1 MAAIQV
7 PDTIRFRNGL
17 NLYDYQIESVNQII
31 DAERALTFHGVHGR
45 VPLTEPFGSGKTFI
59 VLALIMKNPIPP
71 IQPCYLMQRTD
82 LPPYATILPSNIS
95 NQIIRPT
102 AIVVARSVYTQWVRN
117 LTNYT
122 SLRFFEAKDKPAT
135 LKLIEMIMNGEIN
148 DYDVVLVKY
157 GQTHDLDVVLELCLL
172 INQKTLPLIWSR
184 VVYDDV
190 DLIAEATCM
199 RAISSIFVTGAT
211 DFTYNYYCA
220 EIRDRSRHKRDVRSF
235 VAKDVFTRLPNVRH
249 IFSNGHVFNASI
261 WATLGHDPVA
271 IARDHGVF
279 AIRWLL
285 GSITNTEIHR
295 AANLIEGI
303 EAVDCSELLRM
314 IHGDAMISA
323 ARSLQIS
330 VVTPRAM
337 FASVLGTQREAYE
350 TARARLTVLERI
362 KSLPLEARVANH
374 KQLREFVEQ
383 NHVEEESDASSSSSE
398 SISDSEPLQ
407 RRAPDGASSSSQA
420 QSSGTSPPP
429 DSLKNRK
436 YALIEQCGLD
446 SQVARI
452 AERRIRVIEGSF
464 RIITLL
470 GAKSEDIDAE
480 IEKIRAFIARIDRSF
495 ERIRENLTEQVCS
508 ICFTPLGE
516 NHVAIMRCCGF
527 VVCTTCC
534 SRSSRFDR
542 SADGHVVGMCA
553 QCRQPLDI
561 ARDIIIIE
569 SGINIGDLVQKTLDE
584 RKHEG
589 PLLIEP
595 GADRGSAHEEPAAHR
610 EAAHITRKIDY
621 AIALITG
628 AIRDPYVSRPNDT
641 LRVRQTDVPAI
652 RGIMNGTQMVLP
664 PGNERRF
671 LICTSFDET
680 IDDITLAFDEHE
692 IRYDTLRGSIHEFTV
707 VLDRFTRGEV
717 RVLII
722 NVRALYAGVD
732 LQCATDLIIVGYTQ
746 IENIGQI
753 VGRAQRLGRLCSLTV
768 HSLEYVA
775 ADGTPGHAPTTP
787 INKSKKKVPELGPD
801 RKHDERKSKGH

>member
-7 PDTIRFRNGL
+7 PDIIRFRNGL

-45 VPLTEPFGSGKTFI
+45 IPLTEPFGSGKTFI

-71 IQPCYLMQRTD
+71 IQPCYLMRRTD
-82 LPPYATILPSNIS
+82 LPPYAVIIPSNVS

-102 AIVVARSVYTQWVRN
+102 AIVVARSVYAQWVRN

-184 VVYDDV
+184 VIYDDV
-190 DLIAEATCM
+190 DLIAESSCM

-211 DFTYNYYCA
+211 DFTYNYCWA
-220 EIRDRSRHKRDVRSF
+220 EDLDRRRYEKNKGQF

-249 IFSNGHVFNASI
+249 IFSNGRNFSASI

-285 GSITNTEIHR
+285 GSITNTEIHH

-350 TARARLTVLERI
+350 TARARLMVLEKI
-362 KSLPLEARVANH
+362 KSFPLDARIENH

-383 NHVEEESDASSSSSE
+383 NHVEDESDASDESDESDESDTSDESSSLE
-398 SISDSEPLQ
+398 SEPLQ
-407 RRAPDGASSSSQA
+407 RQAPDGASSSSQA
-420 QSSGTSPPP
+420 QSSEIPSMPN
-429 DSLKNRK
+429 SLKNRK

-446 SQVARI
+446 SRVARI
-452 AERRIRVIEGSF
+452 AERRIRVVEGSF
-464 RIITLL
+464 RVITLL
-470 GAKSEDIDAE
+470 GANSEDIDAE

-508 ICFTPLGE
+508 ICYTALGE

-527 VVCTTCC
+527 VICTTCC
-534 SRSSRFDR
+534 SRSSQFDR
-542 SADGHVVGMCA
+542 SANGRIVGRCA
-553 QCRQPLDI
+553 QCRQLIDI

-589 PLLIEP
+589 PFLIEP
-595 GADRGSAHEEPAAHR
+595 AAPQEATAADQGAA
-610 EAAHITRKIDY
+610 AAHITRKIDY

-628 AIRDPYVSRPNDT
+628 TIRAPYVSRPNDT
-641 LRVRQTDVPAI
+641 LHVRQMDVPAI
-652 RGIMNGTQMVLP
+652 RGLMNGTQMVLP
-664 PGNERRF
+664 PDNARRF

-680 IDDITLAFDEHE
+680 IDDIAFAFDEHE
-692 IRYDTLRGSIHEFTV
+692 IRYDTLHGTIHEFAV

-732 LQCATDLIIVGYTQ
+732 LQCATDLIIVAHGQQ

-775 ADGTPGHAPTTP
+775 ADGTP
-787 INKSKKKVPELGPD
+787 INL
-801 RKHDERKSKGH
+801 RKRT